1 MLRTMNRVLLFSS
14 FLICFLLLTPAVW
27 AQYGASIQGTVQDK
41 SGAAVVGA
49 KVSVTNQATGA
60 TRYTVT
66 SASGFYSVNGLTPG
80 AYSVSVEATSFKKET
95 TTDVGPKVIST

>member
-60 TRYTVT
+60 TRETERPGQHLFVQRLTART
-66 SASGFYSVNGLTPG
+66 SHSAPS
-80 AYSVSVEATSFKKET
+80 
-95 TTDVGPKVIST
+95 